1 MVCSASIGSAKAHQG
16 ALRDFFGHFLTSRP
30 SQSAPK
36 PDPDQ
41 PQAPETTRKP
51 PVRNL

>member
-16 ALRDFFGHFLTSRP
+16 ALRDFFGHFLASRP

-36 PDPDQ
+36 PNPDQ
-41 PQAPETTRKP
+41 PQAQDTTPKF
-51 PVRNL
+51 PVRNG